1 MTINALPAGSE
12 GAVTSNVEL
21 PWNPRQ
27 RIEIT
32 SECSGPPI
40 SIRRFES
47 WFHRCE
53 EKVSL
58 FNLWQIAK
66 NTCVIVQE
74 NARYSATEYIAKKD
88 ESITDITRQLQGVLA
103 AKNEERLELEAKIAA
118 LQAQVHEQD
127 HKVTP
132 TAATA
137 ELSLLHAFDVEVSW
151 WRELPLMSARCVLHV
166 AGCGA

>member
-32 SECSGPPI
+32 SECSGLSI
-40 SIRRFES
+40 SIRRFKN

-53 EKVSL
+53 QKVSI
-58 FNLWQIAK
+58 FNLWQIA

-74 NARYSATEYIAKKD
+74 NARFSAAETIAKKD
-88 ESITDITRQLQGVLA
+88 ENITDITQQLQGVLA
-103 AKNEERLELEAKIAA
+103 AKNEERLELEAKITA
-118 LQAQVHEQD
+118 LQAQVQEQD
-127 HKVTP
+127 HKVMP
-132 TAATA
+132 TAATP
-137 ELSLLHAFDVEVSW
+137 ELSLLHSFDVEVSW
-151 WRELPLMSARCVLHV
+151 WRVLPLMSARCVSHV
-166 AGCGA
+166 AGRGA